1 MLVLLKELLRNFLL
15 TYMNTVI
22 LVNHFIYCTLMF
34 KGRLNAGQQTSY
46 VNVKF
51 QVLTA
56 AT

>member
-15 TYMNTVI
+15 TYMNTMI
-22 LVNHFIYCTLMF
+22 LVNLFMF
-34 KGRLNAGQQTSY
+34 KGRLNAGQETSY